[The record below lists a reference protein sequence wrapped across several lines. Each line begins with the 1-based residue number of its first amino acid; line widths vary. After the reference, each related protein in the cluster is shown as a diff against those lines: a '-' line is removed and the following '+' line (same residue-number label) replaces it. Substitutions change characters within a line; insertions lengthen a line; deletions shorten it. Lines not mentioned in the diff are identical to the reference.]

1 MVSSTKDHSSSAAVI
16 NMHSAETTMRI
27 TVIHIIIYT
36 VADPLALPWFYWF
49 SVKDWQRTK
58 SMSWFFMPT
67 GCQVVSLPVGETAPW
82 TSGYIRPNPDGLQPV
97 LSFVWLSFEG
107 VGWATL
113 RLGGGLPWCQ
123 LCHLCAASPSHPLWK
138 SEKMPNNG
146 ELRKSLKQIA
156 FATIPN
162 NAQIFAELS
171 VCPIN
176 NNNCRC
182 L

>member
-1 MVSSTKDHSSSAAVI
+1 
-16 NMHSAETTMRI
+16 MRICI
-27 TVIHIIIYT
+27 TVIHIIISST
-36 VADPLALPWFYWF
+36 LALWQLFLHYIALILLVF
-49 SVKDWQRTK
+49 SQRLTEDQIHVLV
-58 SMSWFFMPT
+58 FMPT

-97 LSFVWLSFEG
+97 SSFVWLSFEG